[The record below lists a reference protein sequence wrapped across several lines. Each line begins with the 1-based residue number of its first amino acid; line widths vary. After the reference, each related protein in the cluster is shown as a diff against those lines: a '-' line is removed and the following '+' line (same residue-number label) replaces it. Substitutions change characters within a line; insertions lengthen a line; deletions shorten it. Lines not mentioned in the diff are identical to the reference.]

1 MKKFVFD
8 FFRFYPVTGNIRET
22 FKLMR
27 SSEGHKETRVKI
39 FGKTEIKLRGKSTDL
54 SVLESTFI
62 HKHHRSP
69 FYLGASPVIVDLGS
83 NIGLTLL
90 DYYYEYPQSKLIG
103 VEMDAENF
111 KLLQF
116 NTATIKSCEIIN
128 AGIWKENG
136 EINYGGAD
144 AQSFSITEKDTTSKN
159 KVRTITIDSLLDSC
173 NISKVNFLKMDIEGA
188 EAQIFLESDFNKWA
202 SRVNILSLEVHDTAT
217 FKSETLMNKIT
228 GCLSQAGFI
237 VFKSSV
243 HWSSLIAI
251 KKDIQ

>member
-22 FKLMR
+22 IKLIQ
-27 SSEGHKETRVKI
+27 SGKANKETRVKI

-69 FYLGASPVIVDLGS
+69 FDLGVSPVIVDLGS

-90 DYYYEYPQSKLIG
+90 DYYYEYPQAKLIG

-116 NTATIKSCEIIN
+116 NTATIKNCEIIN

-136 EINYGGAD
+136 EISYSGAD
-144 AQSFSITEKDTTSKN
+144 AQSFSITEKNSGSKN
-159 KVRTITIDSLLDSC
+159 KTRAITIDSLLDSYT
-173 NISKVNFLKMDIEGA
+173 ISKVDFLKMDIEGA
-188 EAQIFLESDFNKWA
+188 EAQIFLDSDFNKWA
-202 SRVNILSLEVHDTAT
+202 SRVNILSMEVHGASGFT
-217 FKSETLMNKIT
+217 SEALFEKISY
-228 GCLSQAGFI
+228 CLQQAGFI
-237 VFKSSV
+237 VFKSSI
-243 HWSSLIAI
+243 HWSSLFAV
-251 KKDIQ
+251 KKNIQ

>member
-83 NIGLTLL
+83 NIGV
-90 DYYYEYPQSKLIG
+90 QR
-103 VEMDAENF
+103 V
-111 KLLQF
+111 
-116 NTATIKSCEIIN
+116 
-128 AGIWKENG
+128 G
-136 EINYGGAD
+136 EHP
-144 AQSFSITEKDTTSKN
+144 
-159 KVRTITIDSLLDSC
+159 
-173 NISKVNFLKMDIEGA
+173 
-188 EAQIFLESDFNKWA
+188 A
-202 SRVNILSLEVHDTAT
+202 SRAAELTPRRW
-217 FKSETLMNKIT
+217 KTLYADQP
-228 GCLSQAGFI
+228 LRS
-237 VFKSSV
+237 
-243 HWSSLIAI
+243 
-251 KKDIQ
+251 DIHQFPV